1 MTARRLVLS
10 HGEMAALVE
19 FAGVTLPPGLIP
31 EDTAPKAERHWE
43 PEQEQALAVNLAV
56 LARPIAAVRIE
67 TAVPGRVLRGLFSVA
82 GSLGAS
88 LFTLAGATVELSLFN
103 AVDLG
108 AELLRAVP
116 EPEGGDSV
124 QSALNPE
131 RPLRGTVDLADL
143 EWQPWMPPAGSGL
156 ADRARAQTR
165 GSVSALITGRRPDG
179 GVLAGQVAWLL
190 TGNRWTGLRPV
201 PGAGGGGGARY
212 GGGAGSGGGAG
223 KDDGVRQVRL
233 EPVDR
238 ADFPTWVAPHLTAVL
253 EAGDG

>member
-1 MTARRLVLS
+1 MTARRLVLT

-31 EDTAPKAERHWE
+31 EDTVPKAERRWE
-43 PEQEQALAVNLAV
+43 PGEERALAVNLAV
-56 LARPIAAVRIE
+56 LARPVAAVRIE

-88 LFTLAGATVELSLFN
+88 LFTLAGETVELSLFT

-108 AELLRAVP
+108 GELLRAVP

-143 EWQPWMPPAGSGL
+143 EWQPWMPPRDSSL

-165 GSVSALITGRRPDG
+165 GSVSALITGRHPDG

-190 TGNRWTGLRPV
+190 TGSRWTGLRPM
-201 PGAGGGGGARY
+201 PAGDDEGGEAPR
-212 GGGAGSGGGAG
+212 
-223 KDDGVRQVRL
+223 KVRL

-238 ADFPTWVAPHLTAVL
+238 ADFPAWVAPHLTAVL
-253 EAGDG
+253 EAVDG